1 MKKLIYISVLMA
13 VLLAAC
19 GPKATPTMSPAD
31 VQATAFAAAATMI
44 AQTQAAIPTATAVP
58 PTETPV
64 PTLPAPPTLEPLP
77 TSSLPTLVPT
87 PVPHTGSCNGLMDIG
102 ASGGKLTPVVFKN
115 ATKFNVTLTIGIS
128 SPNKFGQCG
137 MIARALGKNAT
148 ADVDVPYAFDGP
160 CYWITAIIDPGG
172 THSKYVYGKAACIN
186 GTDKWVLEV
195 TNDMVKV
202 VTP

>member
-44 AQTQAAIPTATAVP
+44 AQTQAAIPTATALP
-58 PTETPV
+58 PTDTPV
-64 PTLPAPPTLEPLP
+64 PTLPAPPTPLPLP

-87 PVPHTGSCNGLMDIG
+87 PIPHTGSCNGMLDIG

-115 ATKFNVTLTIGIS
+115 ASKYNVTVTIGIS
-128 SPNKFGQCG
+128 QPNKFGQCG
-137 MIARALGKNAT
+137 MISRALGKNESSS
-148 ADVDVPYAFDGP
+148 VDVPYAYSGP
-160 CYWITAIIDPGG
+160 CYWISAIVDPGG
-172 THSKYVYGKAACIN
+172 RNSKFLSGNPSCFN
-186 GTDKWVLEV
+186 GADKWAVV
-195 TNDMVKV
+195 INNDKILV